1 MTTYKD
7 ERGEIIEVAEGEFR
21 AIQIITSK
29 KGSIRSNHY
38 HKKGGHLLYVL
49 SGKMRY
55 VEHWPEPDCPVV
67 LVTEKIVSAGES
79 IFTGPMIPH
88 ATEFLED
95 TVLVCAATITRA
107 DGAYEEDL
115 VKVQIL

>member
-1 MTTYKD
+1 MIFKD
-7 ERGEIIEVAEGEFR
+7 ERGEIIEVAEGDFK

-38 HKKGGHLLYVL
+38 HKRGGHLLYVI

-55 VEHWPEPDCPVV
+55 IEVPGEER
-67 LVTEKIVSAGES
+67 IVGPGES
-79 IFTGPMIPH
+79 IFTGPMTPH

-95 TVLVCAATITRA
+95 TLMVCAATLNRS

-115 VKVQIL
+115 VRVKIL